1 MQTSIK
7 TRLSEDLKNDAMLV
21 LNDCGLTVSM
31 AIRLFLEQVVKFQ
44 GLPFPVKCRPSEKMM
59 TALRQAEEIELKAE
73 YPYRSVETL
82 LEGLN
87 DEGKQEK

>member
-44 GLPFPVKCRPSEKMM
+44 GLPFPVKCRPSAKTM
-59 TALRQAEEIELKAE
+59 TALRQADEIESLKRNTVTA
-73 YPYRSVETL
+73 L
-82 LEGLN
+82 
-87 DEGKQEK
+87 